1 MRCETVMQ
9 LLLRREVNVKAE
21 AQWRELENDD
31 DENDKN
37 NDEYDDDM
45 TDTARMKFLS
55 KLLRQLLLEQEI
67 IINKAKAQ
75 HELTTWQLAASDRHV
90 AVQRLLE

>member
-9 LLLRREVNVKAE
+9 LLLRREVDVKAE

-31 DENDKN
+31 DENDEN
-37 NDEYDDDM
+37 DDEYDDDM

-67 IINKAKAQ
+67 IINEAKAQ
-75 HELTTWQLAASDRHV
+75 HELMTRQLAASDRHV
-90 AVQRLLE
+90 AVQQLLE